1 MSLLDQLRKGGCDV
15 ALRDPP
21 RGLSA
26 LIELRADG
34 LERLFAVDRR
44 RRAPYPSE
52 IRSLADRL
60 FEISDYGAPLLL
72 APYVSQGIGNL
83 LNDHGWSWADEAG
96 NFGIRS
102 RGLRLSQRISNS
114 PPKPARNLPQ
124 GKGALAIARFL
135 IRMSDELGAIGPTE
149 LSKIA
154 NVSQPR
160 ASQVLTQL
168 QRLNLIEKGPDGY
181 RPDQEA
187 LLDAF
192 LNEYRGPGGAEAFFY
207 SLDAPATAA
216 LHVIGVLNHK
226 DRRVA
231 VSGDVGADL
240 LAPWRSPT
248 VALVY
253 VEGLVDTNDIGL
265 VAAQTR
271 NDANVV
277 LRFPD
282 DTSVFRYRPLDAAL
296 AGRSVPLADE
306 TQILWDLLHLG
317 GDDRLEAADQLRQQI
332 LGKKE
337 DNR

>member
-15 ALRDPP
+15 TLHDPP
-21 RGLSA
+21 EGVSA

-34 LERLFAVDRR
+34 LERLFAVERR

-102 RGLRLSQRISNS
+102 RGLRLFQRISSS

-124 GKGALAIARFL
+124 GKGALAIVRFL

-181 RPDQEA
+181 RADQEA

-207 SLDAPATAA
+207 SLDAPVTAA
-216 LHVIGVLNHK
+216 LHVIGVLDHEGH
-226 DRRVA
+226 RVA

-253 VEGLVDTNDIGL
+253 VDGLVDTNDIGL

-271 NDANVV
+271 HDANVV
-277 LRFPD
+277 LCFPD
-282 DTSVFRYRPLDAAL
+282 DTSVFRYRPLDATL

-306 TQILWDLLHLG
+306 TQILWDLHHLG

-337 DNR
+337 DDR